1 MISIEERFLFDLQGF
16 LILRGVLDA
25 DLCATLAKRILELE
39 TQKFDDEWQA
49 SLAPGVKARLT
60 RETTVAHQIR
70 HNGLPRLDTIFDC
83 LIDHSTVL
91 PYVQEFVGEPQL
103 INTWSIAKAQ
113 HSPRGGW
120 HRGVPTTDYAYK
132 DGLIRS
138 RMFNTVYFLTDNG
151 LDDGCMVALP
161 GSHKSHIDLGWQDY
175 EGLDTPGAVPILG
188 QAGDVLIFSE
198 ALLHDGLF
206 KRSEGMRVNLY
217 YNYVHAHYNVMMR
230 EPSNAHHFYFPP
242 QIRQR
247 FTASQRALTRWMEY
261 ARWDY

>member
-1 MISIEERFLFDLQGF
+1 MSQVTPTDELSNSVSKLVELNKQITEAREDIKVLTQAEKSLKLQ
-16 LILRGVLDA
+16 
-25 DLCATLAKRILELE
+25 
-39 TQKFDDEWQA
+39 
-49 SLAPGVKARLT
+49 VKKL
-60 RETTVAHQIR
+60 
-70 HNGLPRLDTIFDC
+70 
-83 LIDHSTVL
+83 
-91 PYVQEFVGEPQL
+91 
-103 INTWSIAKAQ
+103 
-113 HSPRGGW
+113 
-120 HRGVPTTDYAYK
+120 
-132 DGLIRS
+132 
-138 RMFNTVYFLTDNG
+138 MTDNG